1 MQRASRP
8 ARIRAALFTPSWDP
22 ARTCRRRNTP
32 QRTSAR
38 TCKPRCTLH
47 GAPARTC
54 RPRCTLHLA
63 SARTCWPRCTLHRA
77 SARTCRP
84 RCTLHLASARTCR
97 PRCTLHRPLQ
107 GLAGHVARCIWPL
120 QGLADHVARCIWP
133 LQGLTGRP
141 SCHQRWRWP
150 ARPGGLQ
157 DLRWQSGEPRF
168 GDQHHM
174 SACCFKTRSSS
185 RKLAQDPALSPL
197 APASCTPASVSLSGY
212 RVTFRQGDG
221 VDGHFVCSATLAR
234 KGFAMR
240 HLPLA
245 KVAFLAFLLL
255 LLALPAAAAPPGPG
269 AYLPG
274 LLFRSTRLP
283 EMNNLSPRDHL
294 QRLPSESSVS

>member
-1 MQRASRP
+1 MHSTLQVLAAGRCTVHSTLQVLAAANCTVHSTLQVLADHQCSVHRALQGS
-8 ARIRAALFTPSWDP
+8 ARHFSHRHGTLQGLAGGET
-22 ARTCRRRNTP
+22 RRNGP
-32 QRTSAR
+32 LQGLASHVA
-38 TCKPRCTLH
+38 RCT
-47 GAPARTC
+47 G
-54 RPRCTLHLA
+54 
-63 SARTCWPRCTLHRA
+63 
-77 SARTCRP
+77 
-84 RCTLHLASARTCR
+84 
-97 PRCTLHRPLQ
+97 PLQ